1 MSIRLFF
8 MRRSR
13 RALIAS
19 VLGFAI
25 LVTGVALAPAYA
37 VPSYPTWAEVDE
49 ARKNVAK
56 KKALIEKLEK
66 IIEELEVEADRLG
79 DEALIKGEI
88 FNQAQDEV
96 DAITVKVNSLQQQA
110 DEATNQA
117 ALAKQQL
124 GQIAAQMYR
133 DGSGGTALNL
143 FLNSG
148 EADDLLYQLGAQ
160 EKLAQQNDVIYQRS
174 VEKQQYAEA
183 VTAELSDAKADL
195 DAKAAVAKKAFKE
208 AKAAAAAVQAKVD
221 ENEALNRTMFSQL
234 ARLRNTAADLER
246 QRAEGLAAERRQ
258 SAGTSAPI
266 APELYDVGPPDER
279 KVNIAI
285 DFAREQIGERYVLGG
300 MGPNVW
306 DCSGITKA
314 AYAAAGIYLGTHS
327 ATNQFRTA
335 AARKQLIPLSQIQ
348 PGDLIWW
355 SREAAFDGDKYHVA
369 IALGGGMMLE
379 APNPAR
385 TVRIVPIRWGEMF
398 RYAGRPSA

>member
-37 VPSYPTWAEVDE
+37 VPSYTTWAEVDD
-49 ARKNVAK
+49 ASKNVAK

-174 VEKQQYAEA
+174 VEKQQYAEQRGDQEDQQLSQA
-183 VTAELSDAKADL
+183 VGGIC
-195 DAKAAVAKKAFKE
+195 
-208 AKAAAAAVQAKVD
+208 
-221 ENEALNRTMFSQL
+221 R
-234 ARLRNTAADLER
+234 RLVIQ
-246 QRAEGLAAERRQ
+246 QRHGFF
-258 SAGTSAPI
+258 
-266 APELYDVGPPDER
+266 
-279 KVNIAI
+279 AI
-285 DFAREQIGERYVLGG
+285 H
-300 MGPNVW
+300 
-306 DCSGITKA
+306 
-314 AYAAAGIYLGTHS
+314 LGT
-327 ATNQFRTA
+327 
-335 AARKQLIPLSQIQ
+335 LICCCRDI
-348 PGDLIWW
+348 PGD
-355 SREAAFDGDKYHVA
+355 SRG
-369 IALGGGMMLE
+369 
-379 APNPAR
+379 AR
-385 TVRIVPIRWGEMF
+385 MEQ
-398 RYAGRPSA
+398 